1 MAEILPEKGW
11 KKPNLMKNA
20 KLNQA
25 ARAVLPK
32 YENQVDN
39 LTSHEVLSR
48 NRQIWR
54 KKPEFVYNSCL
65 EPVESWRSRND
76 DDS

>member
-11 KKPNLMKNA
+11 KKPNLLKNA
-20 KLNQA
+20 KLYQP

-39 LTSHEVLSR
+39 STSHEVLSR
-48 NRQIWR
+48 NRQI
-54 KKPEFVYNSCL
+54 
-65 EPVESWRSRND
+65 
-76 DDS
+76 

>member
-1 MAEILPEKGW
+1 MAEFFPEKGW
-11 KKPNLMKNA
+11 KESNLLKNA
-20 KLNQA
+20 KLYQV

-39 LTSHEVLSR
+39 LTSHEVSSR